1 MYRSSAQ
8 VDRSI
13 LVSAF
18 GGKVFALHRDT
29 GTVAW
34 SAEVEVGGG
43 EVELAIEG
51 DVVIAC
57 TRRRLALLGYL
68 TGETIAWVALVGE
81 HERRPTMLIDQG
93 QIIVARN
100 GEVACYSIAG
110 KRLWLQPFEGMGFGS
125 VALALPGNVRQAD
138 DIGQR

>member
-8 VDRSI
+8 PDRSI
-13 LVSAF
+13 LISAF
-18 GGKVFALHRDT
+18 GGKVFGLHRDT
-29 GTVAW
+29 GTIAW
-34 SAEVEVGGG
+34 SVEVEVGGG

-57 TRRRLALLGYL
+57 SRRRLALLAYL
-68 TGETIAWVALVGE
+68 TGKLITYVALVGE
-81 HERRPTMLIDQG
+81 HERRPTMIVDQG

-125 VALALPGNVRQAD
+125 VALGFPGNLRQAD